1 MDKEKDE
8 NLDEELDEE
17 ITPEVDDEDA
27 DNGADDEFDYDEDGN
42 IIIPDVVDEDEQEDE
57 EVADDEQDENEE
69 DEENEGSEEPEEV
82 VEPANEPDEKDV
94 RIAKLERELTAFK
107 NQGKATLSKLGVEG
121 DNVLEGLEKLA
132 AEADDITLEEYKKK
146 KALTERNE
154 EALKMLQKAEFEK
167 KMKADLAELQAA
179 YPETKK
185 YGSIDKIENFAEFG
199 RFRDMGLSPKQAYAA
214 ANPDSVRQSVAD
226 AVKQKS
232 LNSTKEHLKSAVPK
246 GSKDD
251 SLKMPKSTLSEW
263 RDLFPDKSDKEIIA
277 LYKQSYSK

>member
-1 MDKEKDE
+1 MDKEKDL
-8 NLDEELDEE
+8 NLDDELDED
-17 ITPEVDDEDA
+17 VVSDVDEDV
-27 DNGADDEFDYDEDGN
+27 DNDTDDEFEYDEDGN
-42 IIIPDVVDEDEQEDE
+42 IIIPDVEDEDVKEDE
-57 EVADDEQDENEE
+57 ETDEEQDENEE
-69 DEENEGSEEPEEV
+69 EDEDEGSKSSEEV
-82 VEPANEPDEKDV
+82 VEPAEQQPDEKDE
-94 RIAKLERELTAFK
+94 RIAKLEKELAAYK
-107 NQGKATLSKLGVEG
+107 NQGKATLSKLGVESK
-121 DNVLEGLEKLA
+121 DVLEGLEKLA
-132 AEADDITLEEYKKK
+132 AEAEDISLEEYKKK
-146 KALTERNE
+146 KAQTERNE

-185 YGSIDKIENFAEFG
+185 YTSIDKIENFVEFG
-199 RFRDMGLSPKQAYAA
+199 KFRDMGLSPKQAYAA

-226 AVKQKS
+226 SVKQKS
-232 LNSTKEHLKSAVPK
+232 LNNKDHLKSAVPK

>member
-1 MDKEKDE
+1 MDKEKDL
-8 NLDEELDEE
+8 NLDDELDED
-17 ITPEVDDEDA
+17 VVSDVDEDV
-27 DNGADDEFDYDEDGN
+27 DNDTDDEFEYDEDGN
-42 IIIPDVVDEDEQEDE
+42 IIIPDVEDEDVKEDE
-57 EVADDEQDENEE
+57 ETDEEQDENEE
-69 DEENEGSEEPEEV
+69 EDEDEGSKSSEEV
-82 VEPANEPDEKDV
+82 VEPAEQQPDEKDE
-94 RIAKLERELTAFK
+94 RIAKLEKELAAYK
-107 NQGKATLSKLGVEG
+107 NQGKATLSKLGVESK
-121 DNVLEGLEKLA
+121 DVLEGLEKLA
-132 AEADDITLEEYKKK
+132 AEAEDISLEEYKKN
-146 KALTERNE
+146 KAQAERND

-185 YGSIDKIENFAEFG
+185 YTSIDKIENFVEFG
-199 RFRDMGLSPKQAYAA
+199 KFRDMGLSPKQAYAA

-232 LNSTKEHLKSAVPK
+232 LNSSKDHLKSAVPK